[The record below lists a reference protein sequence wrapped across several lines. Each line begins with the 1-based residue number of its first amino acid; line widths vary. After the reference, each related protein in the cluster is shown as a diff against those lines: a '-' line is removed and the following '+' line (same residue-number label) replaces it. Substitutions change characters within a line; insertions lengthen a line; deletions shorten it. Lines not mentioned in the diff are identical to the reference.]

1 MEANNLT
8 VTLDNRTGKLKE
20 VKSYGKVIP
29 LTDDPLPTGM
39 KATFRSFETRMDADT
54 AVYIARYFG
63 AVDSIVWRMTP
74 DGLLGMEARALNY
87 RTDNRFDG
95 QMYDRP
101 VYNLGSRSHSQKIM

>member
-1 MEANNLT
+1 MA
-8 VTLDNRTGKLKE
+8 
-20 VKSYGKVIP
+20 
-29 LTDDPLPTGM
+29 M
-39 KATFRSFETRMDADT
+39 
-54 AVYIARYFG
+54 YIARYFG

-101 VYNLGSRSHSQKIM
+101 VYNLGFSFSFPEDNVTGMKWLGKMQKRLCAAVQRVERH